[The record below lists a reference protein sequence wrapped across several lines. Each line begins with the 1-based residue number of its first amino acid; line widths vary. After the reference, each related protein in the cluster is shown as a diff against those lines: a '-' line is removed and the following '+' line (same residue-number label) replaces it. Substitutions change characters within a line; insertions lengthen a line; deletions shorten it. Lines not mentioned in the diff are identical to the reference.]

1 MECHDATDYASPDRA
16 GLALWWWINHLD
28 LGEWGIKILLY
39 RRFVGVF
46 WMQLFYRRFVGA
58 LSAIGLGFVGGLLFM
73 LAVIVLAWLYGT
85 P

>member
-1 MECHDATDYASPDRA
+1 MITTYVRYMAVSQNIHSRDIWKS
-16 GLALWWWINHLD
+16 L
-28 LGEWGIKILLY
+28 IKILLY

-46 WMQLFYRRFVGA
+46 GMQLFYRRFVGA